1 MFNKLFK
8 KDKNN
13 EEIFAHVSGELVT
26 LENVPDPVFS
36 QKIMGEGIAIKPSNG
51 QVVAPVDGEIT
62 LIADTKHAFG
72 VRTKLGEEILVHI
85 GLETVSL
92 KGEGFHVLVKPGD
105 KVVRGQ
111 TVVEADLNFIEKS
124 GCNTIIPMVVT
135 NSAEDK
141 FKFEWENSKQVIA
154 GETKIFT
161 TKLK

>member
-1 MFNKLFK
+1 MFKKLFK
-8 KDKNN
+8 KEVRN
-13 EEIFAHVSGELVT
+13 EEIFAQVSGELVK
-26 LENVPDPVFS
+26 LENVPDPVFG

-72 VRTKLGEEILVHI
+72 IRTELGEEILVHI

-92 KGEGFHVLVKPGD
+92 KGEGFHVLVKTGD

-111 TVVEADLNFIEKS
+111 TIVEADLDFIKKS

-135 NSAEDK
+135 NSAEGK
-141 FKFEWENSKQVIA
+141 FKFDWEDSKQVIA
-154 GETKIFT
+154 GDTKVFT

>member
-26 LENVPDPVFS
+26 LESVPDPVFS